1 MTQLPQQSKL
11 NKPTKSSPKSSTKQV
26 TSIKKDNQ
34 PRIQSDDDDSGAES
48 SSGLFDISQADQMKL
63 IEQTGILSRIP
74 MSKPSQTK
82 RDSQKPLL
90 EFAKHEIPKLTPES
104 DESSTEEEEEESD
117 TLPLWVDRAFD
128 TFLWT
133 IPFCTIFICL
143 DVAIHAQYGQEVSFN
158 TELKRLVN
166 VAPSL
171 IVLIHFTLHSPK
183 HLFTRFTLFGLS
195 AIGGSYM
202 VFVMNKYSYLLV
214 MKQTPALGTLWIYS
228 VVRMD
233 LIDAVIS
240 LVIVAGWCWV
250 KKLSLMV

>member
-1 MTQLPQQSKL
+1 MTQLPDT
-11 NKPTKSSPKSSTKQV
+11 KPTSKSSVKNKQNKSKA
-26 TSIKKDNQ
+26 K
-34 PRIQSDDDDSGAES
+34 IQSDEDHSEAES
-48 SSGLFDISQADQMKL
+48 SSGLFDISQSDQIKL

-74 MSKPSQTK
+74 MSKPTKTK

-90 EFAKHEIPKLTPES
+90 EFAKHELPKETTES
-104 DESSTEEEEEESD
+104 DESSTEQEEEEED

-133 IPFCTIFICL
+133 IPFCTVFICL

-158 TELKRLVN
+158 TELKRLTN

-171 IVLIHFTLHSPK
+171 ILLIHFTLHYPK
-183 HLFTRFTLFGLS
+183 HLFTRFTLLCLS

-233 LIDAVIS
+233 LIDAVLS
-240 LVIVAGWCWV
+240 LGLVAGWCWF
-250 KKLSLMV
+250 KTLSLMV